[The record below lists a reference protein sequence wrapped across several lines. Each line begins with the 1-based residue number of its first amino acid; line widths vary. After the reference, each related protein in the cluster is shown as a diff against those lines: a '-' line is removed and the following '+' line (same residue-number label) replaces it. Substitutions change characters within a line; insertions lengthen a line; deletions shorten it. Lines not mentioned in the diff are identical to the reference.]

1 MNHQSPANATATN
14 AGKVSTTHPPIWYYG
29 PEIPI
34 IGNNGM
40 GVFGFSLALLLLLPG
55 YGLATFLFTGPD
67 VIHGVQPNHGE
78 GLTASSFILLML
90 ASAVLIGAFFAWVV
104 SEPQVQAF
112 TFDENQQLLTL
123 TITRRCRSPIE
134 VRVPFSEIIYICPYV
149 MNSFAHDGHFHVA
162 YRGAKGKVFG
172 YRLGD
177 GTSLENIEFHGA
189 WLRGMVGER
198 MCELTDLDD

>member
-1 MNHQSPANATATN
+1 MNHQKFASATATN
-14 AGKVSTTHPPIWYYG
+14 AGGLRAAHPPIWYYG

-55 YGLATFLFTGPD
+55 YGLAMYLFSGQD

-78 GLTASSFILLML
+78 SLTASSFILLIL
-90 ASAVLIGAFFAWVV
+90 VSAVFIGAFFAWVV

-112 TFDENQQLLTL
+112 TFDEYKQLMTL
-123 TITRRCRSPIE
+123 TITRRCRSP
-134 VRVPFSEIIYICPYV
+134 VQVHVPFSEIISIRPYV
-149 MNSFAHDGHFHVA
+149 MTSSAHDGHFRVA
-162 YRGAKGKVFG
+162 YRGAKGKFFEHCV
-172 YRLGD
+172 GD

-189 WLRGMVGER
+189 WLRGMLGER
-198 MCELTDLDD
+198 MCELIDLDK

>member
-1 MNHQSPANATATN
+1 MNHQKSASATATN
-14 AGKVSTTHPPIWYYG
+14 AGGLRAAHPPIWYYG

-55 YGLATFLFTGPD
+55 YGLAMYLFSGQD

-78 GLTASSFILLML
+78 SLTASSFILLML
-90 ASAVLIGAFFAWVV
+90 AIAVFMGAFFAWIV

-123 TITRRCRSPIE
+123 TITRRGRKATE
-134 VRVPFSEIIYICPYV
+134 VRVPFSQIISIRPYV
-149 MNSFAHDGHFHVA
+149 LATFDHDGHFLVV
-162 YRGAKGKVFG
+162 YRGAKGKLFEH
-172 YRLGD
+172 RLAD
-177 GTSLENIEFHGA
+177 GTSLEQIEFHSA
-189 WLRGMVGER
+189 WLRGMIGER
-198 MCELTDLDD
+198 MRELINLDK

>member
-1 MNHQSPANATATN
+1 MNHQRPASAAATN
-14 AGKVSTTHPPIWYYG
+14 AGGLSTAHPPIWYYG

-34 IGNNGM
+34 IGSNGM

-67 VIHGVQPNHGE
+67 VIQGVQPNQGE
-78 GLTASSFILLML
+78 SLTASSFILIML
-90 ASAVLIGAFFAWVV
+90 ASAVFIGAFFAWVV

-123 TITRRCRSPIE
+123 TLTRRCRSPVE
-134 VRVPFSEIIYICPYV
+134 VHVPFSEIISIRPYV
-149 MNSFAHDGHFHVA
+149 MTSSAHDGHFRVV
-162 YRGAKGKVFG
+162 YRGAKGKVFEH
-172 YRLGD
+172 RLGD

-189 WLRGMVGER
+189 WLRGMLGGR
-198 MCELTDLDD
+198 MCELIDLDI

>member
-1 MNHQSPANATATN
+1 MNHQTPANAAATN
-14 AGKVSTTHPPIWYYG
+14 AGKVSTAHPPIWYYG

-34 IGNNGM
+34 IGSNGM
-40 GVFGFSLALLLLLPG
+40 GVFGFSLALILLLPA
-55 YGLATFLFTGPD
+55 YGLAPLLFTGPD
-67 VIHGVQPNHGE
+67 VIQGVQLDNGDS
-78 GLTASSFILLML
+78 LTPSFFMLSML
-90 ASAVLIGAFFAWVV
+90 AFTVFIGAFFAWVV

-149 MNSFAHDGHFHVA
+149 MNSSAHDGHFHVA

>member
-1 MNHQSPANATATN
+1 
-14 AGKVSTTHPPIWYYG
+14 
-29 PEIPI
+29 
-34 IGNNGM
+34 M

-55 YGLATFLFTGPD
+55 YGLATLLFTGPD
-67 VIHGVQPNHGE
+67 VIHGVQPGHSE
-78 GLTASSFILLML
+78 SLTASSFILCML
-90 ASAVLIGAFFAWVV
+90 VSAVLIGAFFAWVV

>member
-1 MNHQSPANATATN
+1 MNHQRPANATATN
-14 AGKVSTTHPPIWYYG
+14 AGEVSTAHPPIWYYG

-34 IGNNGM
+34 IGSNGM

-55 YGLATFLFTGPD
+55 YGLGTLLFIGPD
-67 VIHGVQPNHGE
+67 VIHGVKPDHSE
-78 GLTASSFILLML
+78 SLTASFFILFML
-90 ASAVLIGAFFAWVV
+90 ASAVLIGAFFAWVA

-134 VRVPFSEIIYICPYV
+134 VRVPFSEIISIRPYV
-149 MNSFAHDGHFHVA
+149 MNWSAHDGHFRVV
-162 YRGAKGKVFG
+162 YRGAKGKVFEHL
-172 YRLGD
+172 LGD

-189 WLRGMVGER
+189 WLRGMLGER
-198 MCELTDLDD
+198 MGELLDLDD

>member
-1 MNHQSPANATATN
+1 
-14 AGKVSTTHPPIWYYG
+14 
-29 PEIPI
+29 
-34 IGNNGM
+34 M

-90 ASAVLIGAFFAWVV
+90 ASAVLIGGFFAWVV

-112 TFDENQQLLTL
+112 TFDENQQMLTL

-134 VRVPFSEIIYICPYV
+134 VCVPFSEIIYICPYV
-149 MNSFAHDGHFHVA
+149 MNSFAHDGHFYVM

-177 GTSLENIEFHGA
+177 GTSLENIKFHGA
-189 WLRGMVGER
+189 WLRGMIGER